1 MSFSKVS
8 GIPPV
13 RMPPLPPTR
22 KPQVVV
28 PSKILYL
35 PPAKPP
41 KEQKINIASGEDA
54 YTTIE

>member
-8 GIPPV
+8 GIPPM
-13 RMPPLPPTR
+13 RMPPLPPVK

-35 PPAKPP
+35 PPAKPQ
-41 KEQKINIASGEDA
+41 KEQKINIASGEDVYA
-54 YTTIE
+54 SFE